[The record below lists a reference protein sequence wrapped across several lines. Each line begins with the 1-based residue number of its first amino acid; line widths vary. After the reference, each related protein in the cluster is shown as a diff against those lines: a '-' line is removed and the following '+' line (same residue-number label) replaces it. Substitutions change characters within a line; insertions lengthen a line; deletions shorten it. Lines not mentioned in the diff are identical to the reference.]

1 MKKLTII
8 GGGSVRAPFFA
19 NSLAKRAHTLHIST
33 LCLYDIDSEKLRV
46 IGSIAKHA
54 VAKIAPDL
62 QVILE
67 TDLTK
72 AITGTDYFVTTI
84 RVGGDHSRVVD
95 EQIAI
100 KNGVLGQETT
110 GAGGFFM
117 AARSIPVLADYCRR
131 IKELAPNAWIFNF
144 TNPSGLVT
152 QAMHSLGYDHVIGIC
167 DTPSSTKLRIAE
179 AMDTAQRGMGL
190 DWAGAQEL
198 IRRSLAEARTVSGA
212 DLACGAGTDHLDPSD
227 ARSLDD
233 VIRAYEEQV
242 GFVEKHGGRAI
253 MMASRAL
260 ARLARSPD
268 DYRKVYGRILGQA
281 KDKVVLHWLGDMF
294 DPQLK
299 GYWGAGEFE
308 PALGAVLSIIGENRD
323 KVEGIKISLLENA
336 KEVVL
341 RDRLP
346 EGVLC
351 FTGDDFNYAELIEGD
366 GRKYSHALLGIFDAV
381 APQASSALASLAA
394 GDVAT
399 FRSVI
404 EPTVPLSRKIF
415 EAPTQYYKAGV
426 VFLAWLNGHQDHFTM
441 PSGMQSA
448 RGVMHYADV
457 FRLAD
462 RANVLDRPELAA

>member
-1 MKKLTII
+1 MSISLSLPRAD
-8 GGGSVRAPFFA
+8 GGVEA
-19 NSLAKRAHTLHIST
+19 
-33 LCLYDIDSEKLRV
+33 Y
-46 IGSIAKHA
+46 
-54 VAKIAPDL
+54 
-62 QVILE
+62 
-67 TDLTK
+67 
-72 AITGTDYFVTTI
+72 
-84 RVGGDHSRVVD
+84 
-95 EQIAI
+95 
-100 KNGVLGQETT
+100 
-110 GAGGFFM
+110 
-117 AARSIPVLADYCRR
+117 
-131 IKELAPNAWIFNF
+131 
-144 TNPSGLVT
+144 GLVGT
-152 QAMHSLGYDHVIGIC
+152 PTECPAAVPGFNRIAYAAAHVVSDPCRDARPWEAPAVDWERTMAFRHHLWSLGF
-167 DTPSSTKLRIAE
+167 RIAE

-198 IRRSLAEARTVSGA
+198 IRRSLAEAKTVPGA
-212 DLACGAGTDHLDPSD
+212 DLACGAGTDHLDPVT

-233 VIRAYEEQV
+233 VVRAYEEQV

-260 ARLARSPD
+260 ARIAGSPD
-268 DYRKVYGRILGQA
+268 DYRKVYGRILRQT

-299 GYWGAGEFE
+299 GYWGSDAFG
-308 PALGAVLSIIGENRD
+308 PALDAVLSIIEENRD
-323 KVEGIKISLLENA
+323 KVEGIKISLLDNA
-336 KEVVL
+336 CEVAL

-381 APQASSALASLAA
+381 APQASKALASLAA

-399 FRSVI
+399 FRAVI

-441 PSGMQSA
+441 PAGMQSA
-448 RGVMHYADV
+448 RGVLHYADV

-462 RANVLDRPELAA
+462 RANVLDRPELAAARMKSLMAVLGVA